1 MLWRNFSGVA
11 ALAVVHAQ
19 PTTHKAYINP
29 RRSMLEVISAPVLPG
44 TAAEIFATIKNNG
57 STDLNLL
64 KADTILDETLP
75 VQRIIVSDESGK
87 LFCDKY
93 GDALQPS
100 HYQLL
105 PAGDSVTLTIN
116 SADFHR
122 LEKSGT
128 YTVVA
133 EGVVPAA
140 LAPFTKFLH
149 PAIAFKSN
157 VVNIDVDADHAAAEL
172 LVTAALEERTNLQPG
187 CNETTLNASPKAL
200 TNCQALALAGAA
212 DAADHHPSETRNVVI
227 TRFRSVAEEC
237 GTTDSGVPRY
247 FC

>member
-93 GDALQPS
+93 G
-100 HYQLL
+100 
-105 PAGDSVTLTIN
+105 
-116 SADFHR
+116 DFHR

-212 DAADHHPSETRNVVI
+212 DAADHHPSGSLSISAKTLQKPV
-227 TRFRSVAEEC
+227 TS
-237 GTTDSGVPRY
+237 
-247 FC
+247 